1 MIHILFPPGG
11 FGSTL
16 EYAIRRFT
24 KEFETIN
31 AIVSPTG
38 SMHTYNKENH
48 PYKINLFD
56 KNQLTKI
63 TGISTPVYP
72 CLDASA
78 ETTIK
83 KFIELITST
92 DKVIFIEIKDI
103 KAYERNF
110 LFHFNKIDYFNIC
123 QIQYKQWN
131 KQYQSVNDMHHWE
144 LREALSLTHSDISAQ
159 MLSAGRL
166 KQSNWLTITTDQ
178 ILFDFVNTF
187 KKIINY
193 LELTLE
199 NNNNELEE
207 FYQYWYNK
215 QQYVIDYQTTVDL
228 IVEKITAEEKYSY
241 DQLNLVQESLIQFR
255 LRLLGKEL
263 KCYRLDIFPTN
274 TLDFKNIIV

>member
-48 PYKINLFD
+48 LHKINLFN

-63 TGISTPVYP
+63 TGISTPIYP
-72 CLDASA
+72 CFDASA

-83 KFIELITST
+83 KFIELINPT
-92 DKVIFIEIKDI
+92 DKVVFIEIKDI
-103 KAYERNF
+103 NAYERNF

-131 KQYQSVNDMHHWE
+131 KQYQSINDMHHWE

-159 MLSAGRL
+159 MLSAGWL

-207 FYQYWYNK
+207 FYQYWHSK
-215 QQYVIDYQTTVDL
+215 QQYGIDYQTTVDL
-228 IVEKITAEEKYSY
+228 IVEKITTEEKYSY
-241 DQLNLVQESLIQFR
+241 DQLTLVQESLIQFR

-263 KCYRLDIFPTN
+263 KCYGLDIFPTN